1 MFNRHINKFFE
12 VDAPE
17 TVSTTTQPTI
27 AELMATHGV
36 KNTTENPVAMPIS
49 PISEKQ
55 QEPPQANQ
63 EPPAATAIVPNAE
76 TVTQESPTPEV
87 ETVIEQTPPIAEVQP
102 PVKSWQ
108 EVLKEQ
114 PDTDVL
120 KTLGYNDST
129 ISFVKEL
136 KEIDPKMVAFFNT
149 WKEGGDVT
157 SYLKEL
163 STDYT
168 KMPAEEVM
176 RHQLRQE
183 YPTLSEKHLQVLFED
198 EVAEKFK
205 LDPERYSEEEVERGK
220 LLLEAKAERYRTQ
233 LIQNQ
238 QNFLLPKPPE
248 PKQAEP
254 DPQEAAAKQAFES
267 YKQTVTENPVTKNIV
282 AQKSISIG
290 EGDDKFNFPV
300 DPDGLTKVLFDESKW
315 QETQFDIVRNP
326 DGSVKSYTPK
336 TEHQLLV
343 AAVAVHGKK
352 IFDDYA
358 KHLKALGSKA
368 VIDPIENAK
377 PPEQNN
383 ATPAQVAP
391 QSAAEAMARQGR
403 LV

>member
-1 MFNRHINKFFE
+1 
-12 VDAPE
+12 
-17 TVSTTTQPTI
+17 
-27 AELMATHGV
+27 
-36 KNTTENPVAMPIS
+36 
-49 PISEKQ
+49 
-55 QEPPQANQ
+55 
-63 EPPAATAIVPNAE
+63 
-76 TVTQESPTPEV
+76 
-87 ETVIEQTPPIAEVQP
+87 
-102 PVKSWQ
+102 
-108 EVLKEQ
+108 
-114 PDTDVL
+114 
-120 KTLGYNDST
+120 
-129 ISFVKEL
+129 
-136 KEIDPKMVAFFNT
+136 
-149 WKEGGDVT
+149 VT

-205 LDPERYSEEEVERGK
+205 LDPEKYSEEEVERGK